1 MNFAVQNASQV
12 SELHLFHS
20 DGFREAHMA
29 TTKWQLDPAH
39 SNVEFAV
46 KHLMIA
52 TVRGRFASVTGT
64 LEVDDKNPTNAK
76 VDVTIDV
83 SSIDTRQEQRDTHLR
98 SADFFDAEKHPTIHF
113 ASKRV
118 EGDPRSEFKVIGDL
132 TIRGVTRE
140 IALDVTAEGLGKDPW
155 GGYRAGF
162 SATGKIDR
170 REFGL
175 TWNQALEAGGIVV
188 GDEIKLTVDAEF
200 VQQAAQAAA

>member
-1 MNFAVQNASQV
+1 
-12 SELHLFHS
+12 
-20 DGFREAHMA
+20 MA

-52 TVRGRFASVTGT
+52 TVRGRFAAVNGT
-64 LEVDDKNPTNAK
+64 LEVDDKNPKNAK
-76 VDVTIDV
+76 VDVTIETG
-83 SSIDTRQEQRDTHLR
+83 SIDTRQEQRDAHLR
-98 SADFFDAEKHPTIHF
+98 SSDFFDADRFPTMHF
-113 ASKRV
+113 VSKRV
-118 EGDPRSEFKVIGDL
+118 DGDPRGEFKVVGDL
-132 TIRGVTRE
+132 TIRDVTRE
-140 IALDVTAEGLGKDPW
+140 LTLNVTAEGLGKDPW

-170 REFGL
+170 REYGL
-175 TWNQALEAGGIVV
+175 TWNQTLETGGIVV